1 MVAQRLNEGLNR
13 FSLDVESKHLVFSG
27 HLSPSQNSSAYTLW
41 ADSFPKKVFAFAESE
56 DMTQYN
62 NMSISEIAD
71 LMVELA

>member
-1 MVAQRLNEGLNR
+1 MNQNIVINQKVIAELKAMKEIGLR
-13 FSLDVESKHLVFSG
+13 V
-27 HLSPSQNSSAYTLW
+27 
-41 ADSFPKKVFAFAESE
+41 PKKVFAFAESK

>member
-1 MVAQRLNEGLNR
+1 MNQNIVINQKVISELKAMKEVGLR
-13 FSLDVESKHLVFSG
+13 V
-27 HLSPSQNSSAYTLW
+27 
-41 ADSFPKKVFAFAESE
+41 PKKVFAFAEFE

>member
-1 MVAQRLNEGLNR
+1 MNKDIVINQKVISELKAMKEVGIRI
-13 FSLDVESKHLVFSG
+13 
-27 HLSPSQNSSAYTLW
+27 
-41 ADSFPKKVFAFAESE
+41 PKKVFAFTESE

>member
-1 MVAQRLNEGLNR
+1 MNKDIVINQKVISELKAMKEVGIRI
-13 FSLDVESKHLVFSG
+13 S
-27 HLSPSQNSSAYTLW
+27 
-41 ADSFPKKVFAFAESE
+41 KKVFAFAESE

>member
-1 MVAQRLNEGLNR
+1 MKMNQNIVINQKVISELKAMKEVGLR
-13 FSLDVESKHLVFSG
+13 V
-27 HLSPSQNSSAYTLW
+27 
-41 ADSFPKKVFAFAESE
+41 PKKVFAFAEFE